1 MSLRSEK
8 RLQRRG
14 MPKKPD
20 PALHDR
26 IMQEISRTTETL
38 RNTSWEEIDSKG
50 AEDEGEI
57 QLRKERAAADRE
69 AELARK
75 EQQKNK
81 YRLPFA
87 FFSGLLAVGWLAF
100 TAVLI
105 VKSSLEEPQV
115 NVDYRVLIAMLG
127 TAFGTMYT
135 PLRVLAKYLFN
146 GHDG

>member
-1 MSLRSEK
+1 MSNTPEQHL
-8 RLQRRG
+8 
-14 MPKKPD
+14 PD
-20 PALHDR
+20 HLA
-26 IMQEISRTTETL
+26 QEIQRTGEAL
-38 RNTSWEEIDSKG
+38 RNIDWNVDDPQYEKATRDEIR
-50 AEDEGEI
+50 
-57 QLRKERAAADRE
+57 LRKERAAADKE
-69 AELARK
+69 AELAKK

-87 FFSGLLAVGWLAF
+87 IVSGVIAVGWLIF

-105 VKSSLEEPQV
+105 VKSSSDKSQV
-115 NVDYRVLIAMLG
+115 NIDYRVLIAMLG